1 MAETYCGKTCA
12 ECTYKE
18 HLQCS
23 GCGNGPGKRYS
34 ASCELARCCQSK
46 GHESCDTCGFMG
58 SCGTLRGRENI
69 PESRK
74 RERELEQV
82 RKDAL
87 ARRSPVLGKWLWFL
101 FWLIVPS
108 SVASIM
114 TQESVAEILPALY
127 LPGQILSVVCSVVY
141 GLILLRLGAEEDH
154 YRKAAIYLLVS
165 GAVNAV
171 VTVISLFN
179 EESAW
184 TMIISIPAAV
194 AALFGEYNEY
204 MGHSSVLYYVD
215 QELAEKWSK
224 LWKWYIGTFGA
235 LLGSILVVII
245 APILGLLVLLA
256 AAIGILV
263 VSILKLVYLYRTAK
277 LFREYSET

>member
-18 HLQCS
+18 YLQCP
-23 GCGNGPGKRYS
+23 GCGNGPGKRYR

-46 GHESCDTCGFMG
+46 GHESCDTCGFMR

-87 ARRSPVLGKWLWFL
+87 ARRAPVLGKWLWFL

-141 GLILLRLGAEEDH
+141 GLILLRLASEEDH
-154 YRKAAIYLLVS
+154 YRKAAIFLLVA

-171 VTVISLFN
+171 VTVISLFD

-204 MGHSSVLYYVD
+204 MGHSAVLYYVD
-215 QELAEKWSK
+215 QELSEKWSK

-235 LLGSILVVII
+235 LLGSILIVMI

-256 AAIGILV
+256 AAVGILV

-277 LFREYSET
+277 LFREYRET